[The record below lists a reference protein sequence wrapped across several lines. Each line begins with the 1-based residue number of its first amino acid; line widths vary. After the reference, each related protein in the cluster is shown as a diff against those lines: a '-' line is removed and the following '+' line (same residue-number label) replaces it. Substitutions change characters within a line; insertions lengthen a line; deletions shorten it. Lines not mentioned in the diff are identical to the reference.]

1 MSSERDQQELIAKK
15 EARKEYALRRK
26 LVAQSMRQADVSGKD
41 IKGQLKAMDRTIKEG
56 AAEEKK
62 YIEAMDCIR
71 ETYGTLETLC
81 ETVDTEELP
90 VIKQRIDVVKADLKR
105 AGKVYYADVENV
117 WYQAMERFGDASEVF
132 LQPGRIRP
140 AKDPRA
146 EDLRQ
151 AATGLLERVRSV
163 IPEEGPDFYE
173 KTKETPGLLRNI
185 GKGIEANDI
194 EYASR
199 KQAVIHKI
207 DLLSLV
213 LIALIDDHD
222 SVGKFFQQD
231 KVLPHHIRDQRALDL
246 YDNLRSVEER
256 RFVHL
261 ADGRR
266 AERIVVKVLE
276 GLFDLL
282 ARFLLY
288 HGAHHVAVKRLDVLA
303 QLFQFLA
310 VALRKH
316 VDTAGHDLTDL
327 DIGRAEVL
335 QRCAQF
341 HRREAARIE
350 IVLRKDAEHLRRAR
364 LFTVLHVA
372 DIF

>member
-26 LVAQSMRQADVSGKD
+26 LVAQSMRQANVSGKD

-90 VIKQRIDVVKADLKR
+90 VIKQMIDVVKADLKR

-207 DLLSLV
+207 DLLRPGFEFDILDKGEIMRSIRSLTGS
-213 LIALIDDHD
+213 LKASIDPMAE
-222 SVGKFFQQD
+222 VAETE
-231 KVLPHHIRDQRALDL
+231 ALDL
-246 YDNLRSVEER
+246 PLRLRELAAEYFPKAR
-256 RFVHL
+256 LNKKEMKRFAKEDKKRQKLIAKGKDVPETTP
-261 ADGRR
+261 AQ
-266 AERIVVKVLE
+266 LE
-276 GLFDLL
+276 DIDSIRDDML
-282 ARFLLY
+282 AR
-288 HGAHHVAVKRLDVLA
+288 LDRIKARYQEEIEALKEKDYA
-303 QLFQFLA
+303 KAALNMLGYFEQRQLSIA
-310 VALRKH
+310 SKAK
-316 VDTAGHDLTDL
+316 
-327 DIGRAEVL
+327 
-335 QRCAQF
+335 
-341 HRREAARIE
+341 
-350 IVLRKDAEHLRRAR
+350 
-364 LFTVLHVA
+364 
-372 DIF
+372 